1 MRRQPRAAS
10 AHPALFIPL
19 LAPTAISASRRTV
32 IRLSLV
38 AMALLAASGGLFR
51 WRVLTNAP
59 LIIERAEAL
68 LEAQRASD
76 SRAELRWLLWFHPR
90 HSAARLLEG
99 LAFRQA
105 GDLKSA
111 LRSFSGVGAEAPEAT
126 VAQLQ
131 TALILIQESRLQ
143 EAEALLRRVVQR
155 TDDPEALHELQ
166 WLLFNQFRL
175 RELEALLENQVQRHP
190 ERHELLRHLL
200 LSELKNPVP
209 QEGLGYLLAVD
220 KQQPGQPM
228 VQRALGFCHWRMG
241 AIDAARNHFEQAMAS
256 VDENQQP
263 AEATEIRTTVAE
275 FLIEQGAVAAAA
287 KICPAPVSQVG
298 LPLEIDDRVWA
309 IQARIEEARGHFPVA
324 LDLLQKAVQ
333 KRPFELR
340 YTQMKGALLRR
351 LGRAKQ
357 ADETF
362 RQAQEFEGSQMK
374 LTELALGQD
383 LEHPSPDLCRQL
395 SDLLRQR
402 GRALQSRGWAQLA
415 ESLVSPRRAP

>member
-1 MRRQPRAAS
+1 M
-10 AHPALFIPL
+10 
-19 LAPTAISASRRTV
+19 

-38 AMALLAASGGLFR
+38 AMAFMAASAGLFR

-68 LEAQRASD
+68 LEAQRAAD

-90 HSAARLLEG
+90 HSTARLLEG
-99 LAFRQA
+99 LAFRQS

-111 LRSFSGVGAEAPEAT
+111 LRSFSGVGTEAPEAT

-131 TALILIQESRLQ
+131 TALILVQESRLQ

-175 RELEALLENQVQRHP
+175 RELEALLEDQYQRHP
-190 ERHELLRHLL
+190 ERQELLRHLL

-228 VQRALGFCHWRMG
+228 IQRALGFCRWRMG
-241 AIDAARNHFEQAMAS
+241 AIDAARNHFEQALAA
-256 VDENQQP
+256 VDENLQP
-263 AEATEIRTTVAE
+263 AEAAEIRTTVAE

-287 KICPAPVSQVG
+287 KICPVPVTQAAA
-298 LPLEIDDRVWA
+298 PLEIDDRMWA
-309 IQARIEEARGHFPVA
+309 IQARIEEAQGHFPVA
-324 LDLLQKAVQ
+324 LDLVEKAVK

-340 YTQMKGALLRR
+340 YIQMKGALLRR
-351 LGRAKQ
+351 LGRVKE
-357 ADETF
+357 ADEAF
-362 RQAQEFEGSQMK
+362 HQAQEFEGSQMQ

-383 LEHPSPDLCRQL
+383 LEHPSPALCRQF
-395 SDLLRQR
+395 SGLLRLR
-402 GRALQSRGWAQLA
+402 GRDLQSRGWAQLA
-415 ESLVSPRRAP
+415 ETLVSPRRAP